1 MEQNHP
7 DDYAKIRKL
16 QQSATFI
23 HADVVAVVVGWCQ
36 RREVELLSAPFEA
49 DWQLAMLQKQ
59 DIIQGV
65 ITDDSDLFVLGC
77 DNILMDINIMDHTCY
92 LVERAAVKD
101 HLTRLLKMATPISD
115 DQIHEYAAFL
125 GSDYITNIAGFGE
138 KTVDTFMITW
148 VGLSDEQKNSKLLS
162 LSDRGFAGGAIL
174 YPNINGHLTPAF
186 VGGRPQFEVEEVHSD
201 KDLKK
206 LRYTS
211 EVFFA
216 RVTNTTILPYSALQ
230 FSALQSISPF
240 GGRVGLGKWGC

>member
-1 MEQNHP
+1 M
-7 DDYAKIRKL
+7 
-16 QQSATFI
+16 
-23 HADVVAVVVGWCQ
+23 
-36 RREVELLSAPFEA
+36 ELLSAPFEA

-101 HLTRLLKMATPISD
+101 HLTRLLKMATPQD
-115 DQIHEYAAFL
+115 
-125 GSDYITNIAGFGE
+125 GFGE
-138 KTVDTFMITW
+138 KTVNTFIITW